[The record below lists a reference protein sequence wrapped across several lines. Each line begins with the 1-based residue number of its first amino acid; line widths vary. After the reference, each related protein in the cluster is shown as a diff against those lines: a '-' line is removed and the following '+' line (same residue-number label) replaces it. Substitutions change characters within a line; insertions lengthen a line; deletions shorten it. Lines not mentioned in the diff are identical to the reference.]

1 MPDLLSAVD
10 FAPVVGT
17 RFRLAGVAPPLELEL
32 TQLTPSSPRDAA
44 DAARRAAAGIRS
56 EPFALV
62 FRGPPDRPLGQGTRA
77 LEHPRLGALEIFLVP
92 IQPGPDGPRYEAVF
106 N

>member
-1 MPDLLSAVD
+1 MLDPVSAAD
-10 FAPVVGT
+10 FTPALGT
-17 RFRLAGVAPPLELEL
+17 RFRLAGVTPPLELEL
-32 TQLTPSSPRDAA
+32 AQVTPSPPRDAA
-44 DAARRAAAGIRS
+44 DAARRAAAGIRL

-62 FRGPPDRPLGQGTRA
+62 FRGPRDRLLAQGTRT